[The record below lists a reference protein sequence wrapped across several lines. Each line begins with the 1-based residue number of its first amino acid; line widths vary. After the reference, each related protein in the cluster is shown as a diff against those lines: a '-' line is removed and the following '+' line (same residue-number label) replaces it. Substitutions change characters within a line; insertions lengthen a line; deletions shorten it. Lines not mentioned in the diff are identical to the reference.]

1 MTEQRRTREPERDD
15 TGVEASAGPAEAS
28 PDHAS
33 PDRVESDWA
42 TPDQAGPDEAHPDQ
56 ARVHSAAPET
66 GDIVIDSALS
76 ELAGVEPGDL
86 DGQLAAGESLHRT
99 LQARLSDLGN

>member
-1 MTEQRRTREPERDD
+1 
-15 TGVEASAGPAEAS
+15 
-28 PDHAS
+28 
-33 PDRVESDWA
+33 
-42 TPDQAGPDEAHPDQ
+42 
-56 ARVHSAAPET
+56 
-66 GDIVIDSALS
+66 VIDSALS